1 MQSIETVAAYEV
13 DPALRELLDSGD
25 RESFEAALDTLIRG
39 REQHLFHSL
48 GCLARDLHDSVR
60 RLAADISSDGVPG
73 SMGDARRHLRDVIDM
88 SSQAAHRTLDFADKL
103 RPQARELSA
112 EADALLAEEAHD
124 EVFASQATAL
134 AIRVGDFA
142 QVLDIGIGDMVEAQS
157 WQDLSGQ
164 RVAQVEAFMGK
175 VESSLLELVRLTGTL
190 AGGGHA
196 TKADKVGQDEVDRL
210 LSEFGF

>member
-1 MQSIETVAAYEV
+1 MQSTQTLASYEV

-25 RESFEAALDTLIRG
+25 REAFEAALDALIRG

-73 SMGDARRHLRDVIDM
+73 SMGDARRHLRDVIEM
-88 SSQAAHRTLDFADKL
+88 SSQAAHRSLDFADKL
-103 RPQARELSA
+103 RPKVRELSA
-112 EADALLAEEAHD
+112 EADALLAEEVHD
-124 EVFASQATAL
+124 ALFASQATAL
-134 AIRVGDFA
+134 AVRVGDFA

-164 RVAQVEAFMGK
+164 RVAQVESFMGK

-190 AGGGHA
+190 AGGHA
-196 TKADKVGQDEVDRL
+196 PTAEKVGQDEVDRL